1 MKKCI
6 YILSVALAVAA
17 ACTKSEVTYDQQ
29 ESIAIKPMT
38 SGMTKAAVGTTP
50 TGQELLIYAN
60 YEDGR
65 AYLNKAVFSERTTGI
80 WMGADQDYFWPKSGL
95 VKFAGCTNLPA
106 EYGTVDYSFSNNQIS
121 VANYKQDLDPAKTVD
136 FLWFN
141 QTEAINNGLTG
152 GATLEA
158 NFSHALTWVTI
169 QGAGFGGSVG
179 WKIKSITLKGVQDK
193 GSLTCKTTGPQWEDV
208 SETAANQTFTV
219 YSEADPTK
227 YITLGENPA
236 NIETKPGGTVL
247 IPQTPV
253 TTMTIEYSTGSAW
266 KTKDLDLKISDDPTK
281 NFWEAGKHYVYTI
294 TFNPYKITF
303 NVTENTWENGNPV
316 DENGVPKD
324 DIDVDSYKD
333 SEINP

>member
-106 EYGTVDYSFSNNQIS
+106 EYGTVNYSFSNNLIS

-193 GSLTCKTTGPQWEDV
+193 GSLTCKTTGPQWENV

-219 YSEADPTK
+219 YSEADPTN
-227 YITLGENPA
+227 YITLEENPA
-236 NIETKPGGTVL
+236 NIETIPGGTVL

-253 TTMTIEYSTGSAW
+253 TMTIEYSTGSAW

-281 NFWEAGKHYVYTI
+281 NFWEAGKHYVYSI

-303 NVTENTWENGNPV
+303 KISGGKWDGEEEEVINEYV
-316 DENGVPKD
+316 
-324 DIDVDSYKD
+324 D
-333 SEINP
+333 SEIEP